1 MPAGPVAQA
10 IGRRRP
16 SARGAALSARHVA
29 LPSTPRSVQRRVW
42 LSDARISCTEIL
54 GSGHCKGMSMPKIVH
69 HDERRAE
76 IIRATW
82 RVIARE
88 GIANATTR
96 EIAKEAGYS
105 YGVLAHYFID
115 KADVLA
121 SALVASHRNVR
132 SRIDAR
138 NKRITGLPALRALM
152 LECLPL
158 DEQRVLEAKVEVS
171 FWGQAVGNSE
181 LVKIQNAEVDGL
193 WERIRQRLVE
203 ADQEG
208 QLRLGLDIDLAV
220 HSCVA
225 LIDSLSLR
233 AVLYPARTAN
243 EDQITMLD
251 ALFAL
256 ITHPDREAST

>member
-1 MPAGPVAQA
+1 
-10 IGRRRP
+10 
-16 SARGAALSARHVA
+16 
-29 LPSTPRSVQRRVW
+29 
-42 LSDARISCTEIL
+42 
-54 GSGHCKGMSMPKIVH
+54 MPKIVD

-105 YGVLAHYFID
+105 PGVLAHYFTG
-115 KADVLA
+115 KADILA
-121 SALVASHRNVR
+121 SALIASHRNVR
-132 SRIDAR
+132 SRTDAR
-138 NKRITGLPALRALM
+138 NKGTSGLPALRALM
-152 LECLPL
+152 LESLPL
-158 DEQRVLEAKVEVS
+158 DEQRVIEAKVEVS
-171 FWGQAVGNSE
+171 FWGQAVGNAE

-193 WERIRQRLVE
+193 WERIRRRLVE

-208 QLRLGLDIDLAV
+208 RLRQGLDIDLAV
-220 HSCVA
+220 HSCLA

-243 EDQITMLD
+243 DDQIAMLD
-251 ALFAL
+251 ALFTL
-256 ITHPDREAST
+256 ITRPAGEEDTSASGARF